1 MARSRGA
8 PPTPSSRCTTRQRAS
23 LAQVPSDSSSQT
35 IEASRIPP
43 SEGGKAIRP
52 SSPASQRMYEMR
64 RPPTTLGETTSRPES
79 SVRRP
84 QAKKAKSSSPG
95 ESFRASEPPKDS
107 ELPSTLSSESIIR
120 RPIVTTPPIE
130 GNSDCRARLF
140 H

>member
-1 MARSRGA
+1 MVRSRGA
-8 PPTPSSRCTTRQRAS
+8 PPTPSPRCTTRQRAS
-23 LAQVPSDSSSQT
+23 LAQVPSDSSSQA

-52 SSPASQRMYEMR
+52 SSPASQRSKA
-64 RPPTTLGETTSRPES
+64 PP
-79 SVRRP
+79 
-84 QAKKAKSSSPG
+84 AKKAKTSGPG
-95 ESFRASEPPKDS
+95 ESYRASEPPKDS

-130 GNSDCRARLF
+130 DNLDCRARLF